1 LIPGGLEGQMYARHR
16 LCKIGRGVSST
27 LGVWLQRFLVS
38 IHTRTHTFTHTHTHT
53 YIGTCVRVNIL
64 ANIIEA
70 LGLDLPIESALQKA
84 ECFRPSS
91 LVDSERPFWWN
102 PLGAAKSGRDHPS
115 KNGHVRRRFGLA
127 LKRSPPRAPILPG
140 YQATGTFAFPGPLKT
155 LGKSVHPT
163 CCHSFVRP
171 NFLERGVG
179 NTFSFFF
186 GGKRESRFF
195 ISRGLAAPLINVF
208 SPWDSLPNTQ

>member
-1 LIPGGLEGQMYARHR
+1 M
-16 LCKIGRGVSST
+16 
-27 LGVWLQRFLVS
+27 
-38 IHTRTHTFTHTHTHT
+38 
-53 YIGTCVRVNIL
+53 YIGTCVRVNIP

-70 LGLDLPIESALQKA
+70 LGPDLPVESVLQKA
-84 ECFRPSS
+84 ECLDHRVLWTRSGA
-91 LVDSERPFWWN
+91 LILLEPFV
-102 PLGAAKSGRDHPS
+102 AAKSGRDHPS

-171 NFLERGVG
+171 TFLERGVG

-195 ISRGLAAPLINVF
+195 ISRGLTSSLLNVF
-208 SPWDSLPNTQ
+208 SPWESLSNTQ